1 MVCTVRTDWE
11 FLQTLYSE
19 DDLHVMKEYGLDLHR
34 VVVFIACTLIV
45 GGTIAKVTLM
55 VANTIRTTMGD
66 PDANFVGCTFCVWGN
81 MGEKGTWIIRGCLKL
96 CTGCF

>member
-34 VVVFIACTLIV
+34 VAVFIACTLIV
-45 GGTIAKVTLM
+45 GGTIATV
-55 VANTIRTTMGD
+55 
-66 PDANFVGCTFCVWGN
+66 
-81 MGEKGTWIIRGCLKL
+81 
-96 CTGCF
+96 